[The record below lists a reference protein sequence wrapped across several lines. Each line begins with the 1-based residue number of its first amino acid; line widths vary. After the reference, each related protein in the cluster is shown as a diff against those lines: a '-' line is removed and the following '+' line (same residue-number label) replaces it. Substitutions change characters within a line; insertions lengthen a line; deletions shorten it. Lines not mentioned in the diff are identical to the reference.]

1 MQNPWCFNRIQ
12 IITDQKKMFLYK
24 ALINAISSQKIPA
37 FGNLPTCNIQ
47 KKASKVKPDRCFM
60 YLFNKK

>member
-1 MQNPWCFNRIQ
+1 
-12 IITDQKKMFLYK
+12 MFLYK

-37 FGNLPTCNIQ
+37 FGILPTCNIQ
-47 KKASKVKPDRCFM
+47 KKASKLKPDRCFM